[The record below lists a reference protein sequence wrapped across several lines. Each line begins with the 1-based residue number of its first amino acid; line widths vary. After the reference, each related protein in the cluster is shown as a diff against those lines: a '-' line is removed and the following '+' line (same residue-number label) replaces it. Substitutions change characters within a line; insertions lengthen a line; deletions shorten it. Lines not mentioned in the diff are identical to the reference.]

1 MFDVFSTTARS
12 SVTQAHQEARSRGND
27 YIGTEHLLLGVLAVD
42 DDPVSTTLQAFNLTR
57 EAIRSR
63 VEDSIGPEADP
74 TPGHIPFS
82 PAAKSA
88 LERSRYDAEVRGEHV
103 VEPAH
108 ILAAVLAED
117 DSAAAHAV
125 ASLGA
130 PPAAIR
136 ERALDHGP
144 ATGTGV

>member
-1 MFDVFSTTARS
+1 V
-12 SVTQAHQEARSRGND
+12 
-27 YIGTEHLLLGVLAVD
+27 AVD

-63 VEDSIGPEADP
+63 VEESIGPEADP

-82 PAAKSA
+82 PGAKSA

-108 ILAAVLAED
+108 ILAAVLADD

-125 ASLGA
+125 PSLGA